1 MTRDPNQQPK
11 VKQLRPA
18 ILLTLFFVL
27 VTGFAFPAVITG
39 IAQIVFPHQANGSL
53 IVENGKVIGSE
64 IIGQGF
70 AKPEFFHPR
79 PSAAGNG
86 YDAANSSGTNLGPTS
101 DKLINGIADD
111 PKTKA
116 DESYDGVKQL
126 AEKYR
131 KENGLATDAVLPAD
145 AVTRSASGL
154 DPHISVRNAE
164 LQANRVAT
172 ARKISVDKVREL
184 IRANTDGSDL
194 GLLGEPGVNVLTL
207 NLALDA
213 LK

>member
-1 MTRDPNQQPK
+1 M
-11 VKQLRPA
+11 KQLRPA
-18 ILLTLFFVL
+18 ILLTLFFIL
-27 VTGFAFPAVITG
+27 VTGLAFPAVITG
-39 IAQIVFPHQANGSL
+39 IAQTVFPRQANGSL
-53 IVENGKVIGSE
+53 IVEKGNVIGSE

-70 AKPEFFHPR
+70 AKPEYFHPR

-111 PKTKA
+111 PKTKDA

-131 KENGLATDAVLPAD
+131 KENGLAADALLPAD

-154 DPHISVRNAE
+154 DPHISPRNAE
-164 LQANRVAT
+164 LQADRVAK
-172 ARKISVDKVREL
+172 ARGMDVAKVKEL
-184 IRANTDGSDL
+184 IAANTDAAFIGVFGD
-194 GLLGEPGVNVLTL
+194 PAVNVLKL
-207 NLALDA
+207 NRALDS
-213 LK
+213 K